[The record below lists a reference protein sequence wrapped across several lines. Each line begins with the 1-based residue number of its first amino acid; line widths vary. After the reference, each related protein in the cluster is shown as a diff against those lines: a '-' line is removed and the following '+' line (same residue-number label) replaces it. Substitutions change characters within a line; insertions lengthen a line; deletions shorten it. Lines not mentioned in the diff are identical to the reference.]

1 MSDSDVVGAVDLE
14 TAKKQLRVEYTED
27 DALITAYI
35 AAATAQCEQICGR
48 EIVKRADSNALCES
62 VDTVPAAVK
71 TWVLLT
77 VTDLYEKRGASESP
91 VATGRR
97 FYDHL
102 LDGYR
107 TF

>member
-1 MSDSDVVGAVDLE
+1 MATEEINTALE
-14 TAKKQLRVEYTED
+14 ALSKIDASIAGMQESVKKGE
-27 DALITAYI
+27 A
-35 AAATAQCEQICGR
+35 AQCEQICGR

>member
-1 MSDSDVVGAVDLE
+1 MSDVVGAVDLE

-48 EIVKRADSNALCES
+48 EIVKRTDSNALCES

-102 LDGYR
+102 LDGDR